1 MRRGCCKIAIS
12 PQLFLPTENRALP
25 AACHNSFRQLY
36 MEVRGMQPKL
46 YMKKLKSNRKCI
58 AFTYVCSYDKSII

>member
-1 MRRGCCKIAIS
+1 MQNCNIPSIIFTHRRPC
-12 PQLFLPTENRALP
+12 P
-25 AACHNSFRQLY
+25 ACSLSYSFRQLY

-46 YMKKLKSNRKCI
+46 YMKKPKSNRKCI